1 MNRKRQRFDAPAAYK
16 RATAIADDDDGC
28 YTDCG
33 VTPTAIAS
41 HQASSIHSRA
51 MVSASYR
58 EYLCSGNQKTNNTG
72 HQMQTDV

>member
-1 MNRKRQRFDAPAAYK
+1 MNRKRPRFDTPAADK
-16 RATAIADDDDGC
+16 QTTTAAEDDDGC

-33 VTPTAIAS
+33 VTSTAIAS

-72 HQMQTDV
+72 HQMQTDG